1 MPIDERCDLTPE
13 PLAEPDEAAS
23 PDTVPDSAP
32 DGSAEMPEVPR
43 RRGRP
48 RSETA
53 SAAVLDAAYR
63 LSATVGLRGATIQA
77 IAVES
82 GVSKVTIYK
91 WWPSRLE
98 LLIDAYLR
106 HTNVVL
112 PLSETLPPARAIHA
126 HALRYVTA
134 LKGDLGRVQLAVLAE
149 CMAETGSSA
158 LFVER
163 YLSIRRRLGVQV
175 IERGQ
180 ADGSISSARPAEAI
194 YDQIYGTMFYRYQF
208 GLKELNRAFVRS
220 LVDAAFASPAP
231 TATTPP

>member
-1 MPIDERCDLTPE
+1 MQAQARSITLDRMQTEQQTVASAACH
-13 PLAEPDEAAS
+13 AEAEG
-23 PDTVPDSAP
+23 VAP
-32 DGSAEMPEVPR
+32 AESVR

-48 RSETA
+48 RSEAA

-63 LSATVGLRGATIQA
+63 LSASVGLRGATIQA
-77 IAVES
+77 IATES

-91 WWPSRLE
+91 WWHSRLE

-112 PLSETLPPARAIHA
+112 PLSESLPPSQAIHA

-163 YLSIRRRLGVQV
+163 YLNIRRQSGVRV

-180 ADGSISSARPAEAI
+180 ADGSIASSRPAEAL
-194 YDQIYGTMFYRYQF
+194 YDQIYGTMFYRCQF
-208 GLKELNRAFVRS
+208 GLKGLNKAFVQS
-220 LVDAAFASPAP
+220 LVEATFASPPFASSP
-231 TATTPP
+231 VFELP